1 MYGFLIDCV
10 LYSVTGLGHAWIR
23 HLFKYHDHVQCTK
36 CTCTKYQFSKY
47 KSCPVSLYE
56 GKGPR
61 IYIAGRR
68 DSNPPSSSVGR
79 TLPTSLRLLCRQLYR
94 RTSSV
99 VYWRQSGERLGES
112 FQLTMMGG
120 AIYIRI
126 LWNRSSYPTKAW
138 TNFFSLIVMTNS
150 PTNSFIEIFA
160 ISFFVTKIF
169 NFPIFRFLQCTII
182 LRTIFAN
189 V

>member
-1 MYGFLIDCV
+1 MRAASYVVIVHF
-10 LYSVTGLGHAWIR
+10 TWNQNR
-23 HLFKYHDHVQCTK
+23 HWFVIWSRLQILVACGWARTK
-36 CTCTKYQFSKY
+36 EY
-47 KSCPVSLYE
+47 VSLLE
-56 GKGPR
+56 RTAP
-61 IYIAGRR
+61 
-68 DSNPPSSSVGR
+68 PPSSSVGR

-138 TNFFSLIVMTNS
+138 TNFFSLIVVTNS